1 MGLLRQ
7 AEHLVPGGGHP
18 ALARGQPGPVA
29 DKPEAGGEE
38 TVQKGVVRKVERLLP
53 L

>member
-38 TVQKGVVRKVERLLP
+38 AVQQRVVREIERLLP
-53 L
+53 P